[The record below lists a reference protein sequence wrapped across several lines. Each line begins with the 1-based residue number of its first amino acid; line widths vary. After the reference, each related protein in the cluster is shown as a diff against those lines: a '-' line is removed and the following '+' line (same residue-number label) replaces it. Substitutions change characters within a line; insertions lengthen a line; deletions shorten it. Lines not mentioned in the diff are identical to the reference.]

1 MDWITTWKIA
11 LRSVLA
17 AVFILVAGPVSG
29 QQQAAAPTGPLQL
42 QGMPAL
48 LGSVQRIEAGLQRLA
63 DPRWE
68 YLFLQRNRLQSI
80 DRRLNEL
87 GQQGWELV
95 AVTVEEGFI
104 LKRQRR

>member
-1 MDWITTWKIA
+1 MDWKNYRLGTW
-11 LRSVLA
+11 RSLLTATLVLC
-17 AVFILVAGPVSG
+17 AGSVSA
-29 QQQAAAPTGPLQL
+29 QQQPAAPAGPLQL

-80 DRRLNEL
+80 DQQLNEL
-87 GQQGWELV
+87 GLRGWELV